1 MFGLIK
7 QQYLDKTNG
16 NVHVI
21 CFLIQTNTF
30 YSYRI
35 SFNLPSETSMLYMF
49 APAVYLYGIPA
60 SMIIIA
66 VSSSV
71 KHFNLVH
78 I

>member
-1 MFGLIK
+1 MLCI
-7 QQYLDKTNG
+7 YSDKYNFIVTA
-16 NVHVI
+16 
-21 CFLIQTNTF
+21 FLLTF
-30 YSYRI
+30 LLRQAC
-35 SFNLPSETSMLYMF
+35 YMF

>member
-1 MFGLIK
+1 MLCKYNFIV
-7 QQYLDKTNG
+7 TA
-16 NVHVI
+16 
-21 CFLIQTNTF
+21 FLLTF
-30 YSYRI
+30 LLRQAC
-35 SFNLPSETSMLYMF
+35 YMF